1 MASGHT
7 PRSMKHLRDE
17 GFPLVQ
23 VVEQWVKFGNSGAG
37 VRRDLWG
44 MIDIMA
50 ARRNDILGVQVTSA
64 GQFTAHLKMMREHTT
79 EVDGTPVLTAGLI
92 LSSGMR
98 LEVHGWEKV
107 GRRYEMTRKLEFTL

>member
-7 PRSMKHLRDE
+7 PRSMKLLRDE

-23 VVEQWVKFGNSGAG
+23 VVEQWVKFGNSGGG

-44 MIDIMA
+44 MVDIMA
-50 ARRNDILGVQVTSA
+50 ARKGDVLGVQVTSA

-79 EVDGTPVLTAGLI
+79 KFEDKELLTAGII